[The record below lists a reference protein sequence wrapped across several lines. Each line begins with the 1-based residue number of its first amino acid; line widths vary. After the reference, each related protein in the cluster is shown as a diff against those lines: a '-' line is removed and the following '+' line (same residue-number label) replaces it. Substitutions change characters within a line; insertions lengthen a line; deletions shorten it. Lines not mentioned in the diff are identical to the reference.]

1 MTYIKYNKDIIV
13 RIVLFLIVI
22 VFILLT
28 VGCSKANTDADNKII
43 YQSYINDELEF
54 EGELFSQ
61 KYSYLKEDFDIE
73 PAAYYY
79 DVDDDGESELLVSTY
94 YYGFDI
100 YDIRSGELIMLDHGD
115 GTSDVCV
122 VFTGNDNTYVGHSDF
137 SHVGRQC
144 LTLFKYDSKG
154 EITERISIN
163 AFYEDSEN
171 DVYDENSEF
180 TYNDEEIT
188 MDQYEEYMAM
198 YNSIDFDTI
207 EQAK

>member
-1 MTYIKYNKDIIV
+1 MTEVEPSFFQELKRYSLNKIRECLGCTSENIKAYINTLRKYGIV
-13 RIVLFLIVI
+13 KIVKKESLDFADLTNDDIVI
-22 VFILLT
+22 ADSAEEVSGACYKFDFVGVVVVKDKVVFCYPKYT
-28 VGCSKANTDADNKII
+28 TSEDYKKIR
-43 YQSYINDELEF
+43 DELK
-54 EGELFSQ
+54 LAI
-61 KYSYLKEDFDIE
+61 K
-73 PAAYYY
+73 A
-79 DVDDDGESELLVSTY
+79 
-94 YYGFDI
+94 
-100 YDIRSGELIMLDHGD
+100 IR
-115 GTSDVCV
+115 
-122 VFTGNDNTYVGHSDF
+122 
-137 SHVGRQC
+137 
-144 LTLFKYDSKG
+144 KYDSKG